1 MRRSVL
7 ILVFV
12 TGLVGIVNAEIV
24 DGMVASVG
32 TTAIKHS
39 DVIRELRLT
48 AFMNREKPDLG
59 AASQREAVN
68 RLIDQALIRQEIEG
82 GMYVPDDPQTAD
94 SLLKQLRDSY
104 GGMAAFTKALA
115 DSGVTEEALKQQLAW
130 QATVLKFIQLRFG
143 GGVAGAPA
151 ESVNEAFF
159 AWLDQMRKD
168 RKIQIQESRLK

>member
-1 MRRSVL
+1 MRRMPI

-12 TGLVGIVNAEIV
+12 AGLAGAARAEIV
-24 DGMVASVG
+24 DSMVASVG

-39 DVIRELRLT
+39 DVIREIRLT
-48 AFMNREKPDLG
+48 AFMNHEKPDLR
-59 AASQREAVN
+59 AASQKEAVN
-68 RLIDQALIRQEIEG
+68 RLVDQALIRQEIEG
-82 GMYVPDDPQTAD
+82 GMYVPDDPQTAA
-94 SLLKQLRDSY
+94 SLLKQLRETY
-104 GGMAAFTKALA
+104 GGADGFTKALA
-115 DSGVTEEALKQQLAW
+115 NCGVTEEALKQQLTW

-168 RKIQIQESRLK
+168 RKIQIQEARLK